1 MSALLAH
8 AGHHAAYGIAV
19 AGIVALFGYDW
30 IRQRRRS

>member
-1 MSALLAH
+1 MTAPLAH
-8 AGHHAAYGIAV
+8 SGHYAAYGLAI